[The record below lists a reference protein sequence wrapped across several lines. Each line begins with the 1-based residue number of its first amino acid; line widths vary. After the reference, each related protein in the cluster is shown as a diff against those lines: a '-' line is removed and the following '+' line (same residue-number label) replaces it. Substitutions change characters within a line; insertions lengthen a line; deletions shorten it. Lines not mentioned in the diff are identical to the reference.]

1 MIGPPLTA
9 SKQRTLTFEG
19 IGPLPRSIVDTTRG
33 DHDDLS
39 REDVRLGCL
48 GHGVLLEAVMF
59 RKKTPTPIELEVI
72 LQRIA
77 EIDHKFKQTDTWLH
91 PTLAKDARERE
102 LLVAKAN
109 RQFDAGLKHEW
120 R

>member
-1 MIGPPLTA
+1 MMISA
-9 SKQRTLTFEG
+9 
-19 IGPLPRSIVDTTRG
+19 
-33 DHDDLS
+33 

-59 RKKTPTPIELEVI
+59 RKKMPTPIELEVI

>member
-1 MIGPPLTA
+1 
-9 SKQRTLTFEG
+9 
-19 IGPLPRSIVDTTRG
+19 
-33 DHDDLS
+33 
-39 REDVRLGCL
+39 
-48 GHGVLLEAVMF
+48 MF
-59 RKKTPTPIELEVI
+59 RKKTPTSISRDAI

-77 EIDHKFKQTDTWLH
+77 EIDHKFKQTDAWLR

-102 LLVAKAN
+102 LLVAEAN

>member
-1 MIGPPLTA
+1 MMTA
-9 SKQRTLTFEG
+9 A
-19 IGPLPRSIVDTTRG
+19 
-33 DHDDLS
+33 
-39 REDVRLGCL
+39 REEVRLGCL
-48 GHGVLLEAVMF
+48 GHCVLLEAVMF

-77 EIDHKFKQTDTWLH
+77 EIKQTNTWLH

>member
-1 MIGPPLTA
+1 VAVIFRKNTPT
-9 SKQRTLTFEG
+9 
-19 IGPLPRSIVDTTRG
+19 SI
-33 DHDDLS
+33 S
-39 REDVRLGCL
+39 RE
-48 GHGVLLEAVMF
+48 A
-59 RKKTPTPIELEVI
+59 I

-77 EIDHKFKQTDTWLH
+77 EIDHKFKQTDGWLH

-102 LLVAKAN
+102 LLVVEAN